1 MELRILGNFPHL
13 TDNSFE
19 ELVASG
25 SGITTWVL
33 TDFND
38 PNVGLMKVT
47 HDVDDLILVLNQLY
61 GTFGG
66 GDNDIEEQA
75 FRGDWETWNKNLEY
89 VNLSP
94 GIEITLDNMPDNGV
108 LLVITDAGTKQREL
122 AETIQ
127 RKASLSL
134 SSLTFTY

>member
-1 MELRILGNFPHL
+1 MEKGLPLVKGAI
-13 TDNSFE
+13 S
-19 ELVASG
+19 ELVSSG

-38 PNVGLMKVT
+38 PNVGLMRVT

-75 FRGDWETWNKNLEY
+75 FRGD
-89 VNLSP
+89 
-94 GIEITLDNMPDNGV
+94 
-108 LLVITDAGTKQREL
+108 
-122 AETIQ
+122 
-127 RKASLSL
+127 
-134 SSLTFTY
+134 

>member
-1 MELRILGNFPHL
+1 MEKGLPLVKEAI
-13 TDNSFE
+13 S

-75 FRGDWETWNKNLEY
+75 FRGD
-89 VNLSP
+89 
-94 GIEITLDNMPDNGV
+94 
-108 LLVITDAGTKQREL
+108 
-122 AETIQ
+122 
-127 RKASLSL
+127 
-134 SSLTFTY
+134 

>member
-1 MELRILGNFPHL
+1 MR
-13 TDNSFE
+13 
-19 ELVASG
+19 
-25 SGITTWVL
+25 
-33 TDFND
+33 
-38 PNVGLMKVT
+38 VT

-122 AETIQ
+122 AESIQ

-134 SSLTFTY
+134 SLSSLTFTF

>member
-1 MELRILGNFPHL
+1 MKEAI
-13 TDNSFE
+13 S
-19 ELVASG
+19 ELVSSG

-75 FRGDWETWNKNLEY
+75 FRGD
-89 VNLSP
+89 
-94 GIEITLDNMPDNGV
+94 
-108 LLVITDAGTKQREL
+108 
-122 AETIQ
+122 
-127 RKASLSL
+127 
-134 SSLTFTY
+134 